1 MKHTNNSRKEA
12 RRMKRTHKII
22 IAIALSLVLC
32 TGAALLAQA
41 FFQAFTGD
49 VDGTVTVTPP
59 ADGNAIYVSVA
70 TEADLIKATKDEIY
84 NSPEDISDA
93 AKRVIILLTEDITLT
108 QDLLITRDCHID
120 LGGKTLDTNG
130 HAVTVYHTY
139 TGTFVITHGTMIGT
153 LNVNTPNAA
162 VLVDST
168 VIATNLT
175 QNVAAISPEAVCKA
189 ALSMVCAHL
198 SNNLDHGIYG
208 LLGYNQEKCTLPN
221 YSEHFG
227 CDHTAGCSFTVG
239 EPDLPRWFFGYD
251 DLKITYTT
259 ASASGVDTL
268 TATVT
273 YGTASD
279 TQDFIIHNISATDYA
294 TLAKAATAVVMK
306 ELDSYKKLDQDGN
319 VVLDENGKSV
329 YEFKTAIR
337 LPDTVSIGAVEAPMT
352 YGTTTGSVT
361 NGLYSPAD
369 EDSLTIQCGPFV
381 DGGDVYTSGTISTT
395 GSVSQLLD
403 SPYTKANRV
412 IKELLGTEIIIEKDG
427 DVYIPRT
434 WESDVTQLPTA
445 VAYGVTEIT
454 YTLSNNEDNFYELI
468 SPDDSTSGDWE
479 LVVTPGSTPE
489 EYALNKVF
497 VQASVTIKDT
507 NGSPVEIIFSVPI
520 KCQVSSA
527 GGDVISQFLP
537 YYHYF
542 NEIFTQVTNGN
553 NTYRNFYMPTQY
565 TDGSLAIEFYLV
577 DKNNVAGGGEYTFYS
592 FTNPDHTNAI
602 NTILGTTSAETRFI
616 NVTQTDD
623 GTQWQFTIQP
633 EYIGY
638 ADKEVVFG
646 YWYQFTGESGKLFDN
661 NPPESGKYTMLT
673 VPGVVNQE
681 NKDAEGFVDMPDPN
695 LYAYIYSILYPDTS
709 FTRLSDYILYSDI
722 SKPIGKVDE
731 SKAWDAGTA
740 PNTTNAILN
749 FEGRT
754 DIASYEGLELL
765 TGATGINLE
774 NSGIDEAELQ
784 YVAGMES
791 LQYLNL
797 ANNGLT
803 DGQDFAVGDDIL
815 APLTALT
822 KLEILHLENNTIY
835 SFASLSELPALKTVY
850 VQNNNPSVAY
860 FEDLY
865 DTWLI
870 GGIFEAL
877 DNTMTGIVQDIYG
890 STGSINIAEF
900 SSICHRVDVYNTSAT
915 DKFSPELG
923 GANDFTAL
931 SNLEYQDKIPNNAT
945 DATIQAIC
953 DEMQTDLGAYGITP
967 KTSAS
972 MPTLITEAT
981 GNYEV
986 GDLGPNK
993 VHTNYIE
1000 FLYLKEGNAEYIVLR
1015 YHDFVQ
1021 IGGYIPVDENGN
1033 RGDPITVAVE
1043 YYVDFKYPLTRLP
1056 AEEQAASETN

>member
-1 MKHTNNSRKEA
+1 MNLK
-12 RRMKRTHKII
+12 THKII
-22 IAIALSLVLC
+22 VCIALTLVLC

-49 VDGTVTVTPP
+49 VAGTVTVTPP
-59 ADGNAIYVSVA
+59 ADGNAVYVSVA
-70 TEADLIKATKDEIY
+70 TEAELIAATKDPQY
-84 NSPEDISDA
+84 NAPGDQSATDTR
-93 AKRVIILLTEDITLT
+93 KIILLTADITLNS
-108 QDLLITRDCHID
+108 DLLITRDCHID
-120 LGGKTLDTNG
+120 LNGFTLDTNG
-130 HAVTVYHTY
+130 YNITVFHTY
-139 TGTFVITHGTMIGT
+139 AGAFVITNGSMIGT

-227 CDHTAGCSFTVG
+227 CGHTTGCSFTVG

-259 ASASGVDTL
+259 VSANGVDTL

-337 LPDTVSIGAVEAPMT
+337 LPDTVSIGAVKAPMT
-352 YGTTTGSVT
+352 YGTTAGSVT

-369 EDSLTIQCGPFV
+369 EDSLTIQCGPFA
-381 DGGDVYTSGTISTT
+381 DGSTYEGSSITTT

-427 DVYIPRT
+427 DVYIPKS
-434 WESDVTQLPTA
+434 WESDETQIPTA
-445 VAYGVTEIT
+445 EAYGVSNIT
-454 YTLSNNEDNFYELI
+454 YSLINDINEFYELTD
-468 SPDDSTSGDWE
+468 PKDSADGNWVLSVAEGKA
-479 LVVTPGSTPE
+479 PE
-489 EYALNKVF
+489 QYMDKIF
-497 VQASVTIKDT
+497 MQASVTIKDT
-507 NGSPVEIIFSVPI
+507 NDSDVVINFSIPI

-527 GGDVISQFLP
+527 GGDTVSQFLP

-542 NEIFTQVTNGN
+542 NEIFTQTTNGN

-577 DKNNVAGGGEYTFYS
+577 DKNNVAGGGAYTFYS
-592 FTNPDHTNAI
+592 FTNPDHANAI
-602 NTILGTTSAETRFI
+602 NTILGAASADTRFI
-616 NVTQTDD
+616 NVAKTDD

-661 NPPESGKYTMLT
+661 NPPESGKYTVLT

-681 NKDAEGFVDMPDPN
+681 DKDAEGFVDMPDDA

-709 FTRLSDYILYSDI
+709 FTRLSDYILYSDV

-765 TGATGINLE
+765 TGATGINLK
-774 NSGIDEAELQ
+774 NALLRSDAFDTADDYTAYIDETLTCIGQMA
-784 YVAGMES
+784 S
-791 LQYLNL
+791 LEYLNL

-803 DGQDFAVGDDIL
+803 DGQDFTVGNDIL

-822 KLEILHLENNTIY
+822 KLEILHLEDNKIY
-835 SFASLSELPALKTVY
+835 NFGSLSEFPALTTAYVY
-850 VQNNNPSVAY
+850 GNNPEVN
-860 FEDLY
+860 FFD
-865 DTWLI
+865 
-870 GGIFEAL
+870 GGTGWFGQILEGIDSLLTDAL
-877 DNTMTGIVQDIYG
+877 RESYG
-890 STGSINIAEF
+890 STGAVNIAEF
-900 SSICHRVDVYNTSAT
+900 SSICHRVDIYNTSAT
-915 DKFSPELG
+915 TPFSPELG

-931 SNLEYQDKIPNNAT
+931 ANLQYQDKIPADAT

-953 DEMQTDLGAYGITP
+953 NEMQTELGAYGIALNTHNCP
-967 KTSAS
+967 VLGANGQPSAQS
-972 MPTLITEAT
+972 QSL
-981 GNYEV
+981 
-986 GDLGPNK
+986 
-993 VHTNYIE
+993 TNSIE
-1000 FLYLKEGNAEYIVLR
+1000 FIYQKDANGNEYIVLR
-1015 YHDFVQ
+1015 YHNHVTIDSYKQ
-1021 IGGYIPVDENGN
+1021 SENGA
-1033 RGDPITVAVE
+1033 PMQVAVE
-1043 YYVDFKYPLTRLP
+1043 YSVDFKYPLTRLP
-1056 AEEQAASETN
+1056 AETNN